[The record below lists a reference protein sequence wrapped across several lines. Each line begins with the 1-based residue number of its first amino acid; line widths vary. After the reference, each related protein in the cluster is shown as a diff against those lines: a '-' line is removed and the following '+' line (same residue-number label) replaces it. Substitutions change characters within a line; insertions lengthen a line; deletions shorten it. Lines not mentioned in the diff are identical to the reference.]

1 MLHTSFIIQ
10 TGFVHFFFKQV
21 FHLDNKLF
29 YFRKLIKKFWEI
41 DENHNLCF
49 PVKDFI
55 NQLYFVHLT
64 YSIHF
69 VVTWGVRNLI
79 WIHGMIRTNPQTIWA
94 RTQEWMRNCTGLPN
108 EMHKYSFLYTPLYS
122 QELDPLTPIKWT
134 WPLGHFWMPST
145 DLLLLL
151 FSSPYHTSS

>member
-1 MLHTSFIIQ
+1 MNSWQFNQLTDYLTCCIHPSLYIPVLFI
-10 TGFVHFFFKQV
+10 

-29 YFRKLIKKFWEI
+29 YFSKLIKKFWEI

-49 PVKDFI
+49 PVNNFI
-55 NQLYFVHLT
+55 NQLYFFHLT

-69 VVTWGVRNLI
+69 VVTWGVRNLV
-79 WIHGMIRTNPQTIWA
+79 WIHGVIRTNPQTIWA

-122 QELDPLTPIKWT
+122 
-134 WPLGHFWMPST
+134 
-145 DLLLLL
+145 
-151 FSSPYHTSS
+151 